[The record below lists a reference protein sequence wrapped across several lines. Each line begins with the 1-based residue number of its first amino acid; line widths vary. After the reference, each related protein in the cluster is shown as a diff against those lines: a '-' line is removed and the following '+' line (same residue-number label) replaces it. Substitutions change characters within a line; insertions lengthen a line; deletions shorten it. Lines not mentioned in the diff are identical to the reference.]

1 MKNKILI
8 LMGVGALT
16 YASANLSLVNT
27 QAALTAPT
35 SYNYSYRASNVDTIS
50 GNNWAIRNNG
60 GSAYSSLPTYTQ
72 TYDGQYYYYVHS
84 GTEIVSGLTVSHTFN
99 RSTTSW
105 SNVSGS
111 TYRPNNAAT
120 FIGSNNTVGS
130 LSKFYFKFD
139 NQTNKNYILYL
150 DFSSTTGDVNVF
162 VNHEYNDIEY
172 DIYGITTLFNASS
185 FSVWFIPAFTKVEF
199 TQNFSSNLRYFDAW
213 YLQDLG
219 TAASWTNGYDDGYTQ
234 GETDGYDAGYS
245 DGYDEGYDLGYNEG
259 FGALPMQSMF
269 TMAFAGIAGI
279 FNIAVI
285 GGLTIGNIIV
295 APIAIALLWFILGIV
310 SGVGGKGKK

>member
-1 MKNKILI
+1 
-8 LMGVGALT
+8 MGVGALT
-16 YASANLSLVNT
+16 YTSANLSLLNT

-35 SYNYSYRASNVDTIS
+35 NYNYSYRASNVDTVS

-72 TYDGQYYYYVHS
+72 TYDGQYYYYVHN

-120 FIGSNNTVGS
+120 FIGSNNTVGT
-130 LSKFYFKFD
+130 LQKQEFIFN
-139 NQTNKNYILYL
+139 NQTNKNYVVYL
-150 DFSSTTGDVNVF
+150 DLSSSSTNV
-162 VNHEYNDIEY
+162 YY
-172 DIYGITTLFNASS
+172 DYVYDSNFYGGLFTSLLMAG
-185 FSVWFIPAFTKVEF
+185 
-199 TQNFSSNLRYFDAW
+199 SSNLNRIYLPSYTNLRLKSGSSSTQIVLDAW

-219 TAASWTNGYDDGYTQ
+219 TAASWINGNSEGYTEGYNDGELDGYT
-234 GETDGYDAGYS
+234 DGYTE
-245 DGYDEGYDLGYNEG
+245 GYDEGYNDG

>member
-1 MKNKILI
+1 
-8 LMGVGALT
+8 MGVGALT

-35 SYNYSYRASNVDTIS
+35 NYNYSYRQSNVDTVS

-72 TYDGQYYYYVHS
+72 TYDGQYYDYVHS

-99 RSTTSW
+99 NSSTSW
-105 SNVSGS
+105 SNVTGS
-111 TYRPNNAAT
+111 TYRPNNAST
-120 FIGSNNTVGS
+120 YIGSNDSSGTTVNKTY
-130 LSKFYFKFD
+130 LKFD
-139 NQTNKNYILYL
+139 NQTNKDYYLYL
-150 DFSSTTGDVNVF
+150 DYSSMANGTSYELSLNGYVIRDNLGATFFYTINLTSILSTYYLPSYSTLIMNRPSSSGTG
-162 VNHEYNDIEY
+162 
-172 DIYGITTLFNASS
+172 
-185 FSVWFIPAFTKVEF
+185 
-199 TQNFSSNLRYFDAW
+199 YFDAW

-234 GETDGYDAGYS
+234 GETDGYDAGYL